1 MFLWILIIHFFG
13 LILPGPDFFL
23 VSSYALREGI
33 KSALKASL
41 GVSLAM
47 SLWIILSILGLSV
60 IFHQFPFLQIAL
72 SSFGACYLLYLA
84 YGIYKNAKIGNIKVQ
99 KTHISAFLSGMI
111 TNLSNPK
118 VIFYFA
124 SVFASFDFAQMRWM
138 LIVLIFVL
146 ILETIIYFSLISLL
160 FSKPFM
166 VRIYQKNLKLIDYLS
181 AFIFFAFAVFILS
194 SNLMTMIN

>member
-41 GVSLAM
+41 GVGLAM
-47 SLWIILSILGLSV
+47 SVWIILSILGLSV
-60 IFHQFPFLQIAL
+60 IFHQFPFLQIVL

-84 YGIYKNAKIGNIKVQ
+84 YGIYKNAKTGNIKVQ
-99 KTHISAFLSGMI
+99 KTHISAFLSGVI

-124 SVFASFDFAQMRWM
+124 SVFASFDFVQMRWM
-138 LIVLIFVL
+138 LIVLVFVL

-181 AFIFFAFAVFILS
+181 AFIFFAFSVFILS
-194 SNLMTMIN
+194 SNLMIMIN

>member
-47 SLWIILSILGLSV
+47 SVWIILSILGLSV
-60 IFHQFPFLQIAL
+60 IFYQFPFLQIIL
-72 SSFGACYLLYLA
+72 SSFGASYLLYLSFI
-84 YGIYKNAKIGNIKVQ
+84 IYKNAKNGKL
-99 KTHISAFLSGMI
+99 KTQNTRISAFLSGII

-118 VIFYFA
+118 AIFYFA
-124 SVFASFDFAQMRWM
+124 SVFANFNFIQNTKI
-138 LIVLIFVL
+138 LTVLIFVL
-146 ILETIIYFSLISLL
+146 IFETIIYFSLISLL

-166 VRIYQKNLKLIDYLS
+166 TRIYEKNTKSIDYLS
-181 AFIFFAFAVFILS
+181 AFIFFAFAVFVLS
-194 SNLMTMIN
+194 NNLMTIMN

>member
-1 MFLWILIIHFFG
+1 
-13 LILPGPDFFL
+13 
-23 VSSYALREGI
+23 
-33 KSALKASL
+33 
-41 GVSLAM
+41 M
-47 SLWIILSILGLSV
+47 SVWIILSILGLSV
-60 IFHQFPFLQIAL
+60 IFHQFPFLQIVL

-99 KTHISAFLSGMI
+99 KTHISAFLSGVI

-138 LIVLIFVL
+138 LIVLVFVL
-146 ILETIIYFSLISLL
+146 ILETIIYFSLVSLL

-181 AFIFFAFAVFILS
+181 AFIFFAFSVFILS
-194 SNLMTMIN
+194 SNLMIMIN

>member
-23 VSSYALREGI
+23 VSSYALRDGV
-33 KSALKASL
+33 KSALKASF

-47 SLWIILSILGLSV
+47 SVWIILSILGLSV

-72 SSFGACYLLYLA
+72 SSFGACYLLYLSFV
-84 YGIYKNAKIGNIKVQ
+84 IFKNAKKGKFKTQ
-99 KTHISAFLSGMI
+99 KTHISAFLSGII

-124 SVFASFDFAQMRWM
+124 SVFASFNFTQNTKI

-146 ILETIIYFSLISLL
+146 ILETIVYFSLISLL
-160 FSKPFM
+160 FSKSFM
-166 VRIYQKNLKLIDYLS
+166 VRIYQNNTKLIDYLS
-181 AFIFFAFAVFILS
+181 AFIFFVFAMFILS
-194 SNLMTMIN
+194 ANLMSITN

>member
-41 GVSLAM
+41 GASLAM
-47 SLWIILSILGLSV
+47 SVWIILSILGLSV

-124 SVFASFDFAQMRWM
+124 SVFASFDFTQMRWM

>member
-1 MFLWILIIHFFG
+1 MFLWILIVHFFG

-23 VSSYALREGI
+23 VSSYALRDGI
-33 KSALKASL
+33 KNALKASL

-47 SLWIILSILGLSV
+47 SVWIILSILGLSA
-60 IFHQFPFLQIAL
+60 IFHQFPFLQTIL
-72 SSFGACYLLYLA
+72 SSFGAFYLLYLA
-84 YGIYKNAKIGNIKVQ
+84 CGIYKNTKMGNLKVQ

-124 SVFASFDFAQMRWM
+124 SVFASFDFTQMRWM

-146 ILETIIYFSLISLL
+146 FLETIIYFSLVSLL
-160 FSKPFM
+160 FSKSFM
-166 VRIYQKNLKLIDYLS
+166 VRIYQNNIKLVDYLS
-181 AFIFFAFAVFILS
+181 AFIFFTFAMFILS
-194 SNLMTMIN
+194 GNLMAIIN

>member
-41 GVSLAM
+41 GISLAV
-47 SLWIILSILGLSV
+47 SVWIILSILGLSA

-118 VIFYFA
+118 AIFYFA
-124 SVFASFDFAQMRWM
+124 SVFASFDFTQMRWM

-166 VRIYQKNLKLIDYLS
+166 VRIYQKNLKHIDYLS

-194 SNLMTMIN
+194 NNLMAMIN

>member
-1 MFLWILIIHFFG
+1 MFFWIIIIHFFG
-13 LILPGPDFFL
+13 FILPGPDFFL
-23 VSSYALREGI
+23 VSSYALREGV

-41 GVSLAM
+41 GVSLAV
-47 SLWIILSILGLSV
+47 SIWIILSILGLNV
-60 IFHQFPFLQIAL
+60 VFHKFPFLQIIL
-72 SSFGACYLLYLA
+72 SSFGAFYLLYLSFK
-84 YGIYKNAKIGNIKVQ
+84 IYKNTKNDKIKVQ
-99 KTHISAFLSGMI
+99 KTYISAFLSGMI

-118 VIFYFA
+118 AIFYFA
-124 SVFASFDFAQMRWM
+124 SVFASFDFTQMRWM

>member
-1 MFLWILIIHFFG
+1 MFLWVLIIHFFG

-84 YGIYKNAKIGNIKVQ
+84 YGIYKNAKIGKIKVQ

-124 SVFASFDFAQMRWM
+124 SVFASFDFTQMRWM
-138 LIVLIFVL
+138 LIVLVFVL
-146 ILETIIYFSLISLL
+146 ILETIIYFSLVSLL

-181 AFIFFAFAVFILS
+181 AFIFIVFAMSILS